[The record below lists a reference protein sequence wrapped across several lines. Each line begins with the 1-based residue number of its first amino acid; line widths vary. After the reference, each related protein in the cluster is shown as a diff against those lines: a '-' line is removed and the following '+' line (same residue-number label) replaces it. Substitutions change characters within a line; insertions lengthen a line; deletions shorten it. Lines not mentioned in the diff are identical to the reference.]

1 MKKLVLPLL
10 LVCLFGQSLPAQDP
24 LTPTP
29 LSPTD
34 YIGATT
40 PPGHPRILLLKGEE
54 EAIKKAIGGDK
65 IWGKMQQAII
75 EESDRIIT
83 LPPVEHIKI
92 GRRLLDKSR
101 EALRRIFF
109 LSYAYRTT
117 HDAKY
122 FQRAEKEMLHIA
134 AFDDWNPPHFLDV
147 AEMTMAMSIGYDW
160 LFDQLSPQSRAA
172 IKEAIIKKGL
182 EPSLDPVNSG
192 WLKVEHNW
200 NQVCNAGMTFGALA
214 VYEDTAAFSK
224 QIVNRAI
231 EYVVNAMKDMGP
243 DGNYP
248 EGYGYWGYGTS
259 FNVLLISALDR
270 AFGQDYGLADKP
282 GFLKTGGFLENMTGP
297 TNRPFNYS
305 DAGSNGGIEPAMF
318 WFAARNN
325 DPSLLWVEK
334 SRLVNE
340 DAHRHV
346 SDRLLP
352 AMMIWGRGISMDK
365 IHAPT
370 SLMWTGRGKNPVA
383 LMRTSWTDSSAI
395 YVATKGGSGNVNHA
409 HMDVGSFVMDAG
421 GVRWAMDFG
430 AQEYESLESKG
441 MQIFGRS
448 QDAQRWTIFRYVN
461 QTHNTLTIND
471 QHQLVKGFAPIT
483 GHSADKNFMS
493 ATIDLT
499 DVYQGSLVSAR
510 RGIAIVDQKYV
521 VVRDEVEAPDSATV
535 LRWTMLT
542 PAEVKITGK
551 NTAEL
556 TQGGKKLLLK
566 VDARLASGAS
576 VQGEVHMKTWVT
588 NPPPN
593 SYDAPNPG
601 TIRTGF
607 ELNIP
612 AKSRVAIVVS
622 LVPEG
627 GGAASGSGSAAGKK
641 IAPLAEWKKD

>member
-1 MKKLVLPLL
+1 MKRLVLPLL
-10 LVCLFGQSLPAQDP
+10 GLLALTSLSSHAQSTSDIPDH
-24 LTPTP
+24 
-29 LSPTD
+29 
-34 YIGATT
+34 IGAAV

-54 EAIKKAIGGDK
+54 DAIKKAIGGDQ
-65 IWGKMQQAII
+65 IWGKVQQAIV

-134 AFDDWNPPHFLDV
+134 AFNDWNPPHFLDV

-172 IKEAIIKKGL
+172 IKEAIIKKGI
-182 EPSLDPVNSG
+182 EPSFDPANNG

-200 NQVCNAGMTFGALA
+200 NQVCNAGMTYGALA
-214 VYEDTAAFSK
+214 VYEDPPALSK
-224 QIVNRAI
+224 QVINRAI

-297 TNRPFNYS
+297 TNKPFNYS
-305 DAGSNGGIEPAMF
+305 DAGSRGGIEPAMF
-318 WFAARNN
+318 WFAQKNN
-325 DPSLLWVEK
+325 DPSLLWVER
-334 SRLVNE
+334 SRLLNE
-340 DAHRHV
+340 DVHRHV
-346 SDRLLP
+346 DDRLLP

-365 IHAPT
+365 VHPPK

-395 YVATKGGSGNVNHA
+395 YVAMKGGSGNVNHA

-430 AQEYESLESKG
+430 AQDYESLESKG

-461 QTHNTLTIND
+461 QAHNTLTIND

-483 GHSADKNFMS
+483 GHSSDKNFMS
-493 ATIDLT
+493 ATVDLSE
-499 DVYQGSLVSAR
+499 VYQGSLAR
-510 RGIAIVDQKYV
+510 AVRGVAIVDQKYV
-521 VVRDEVEAPDSATV
+521 VVRDEVEAPADTAAL
-535 LRWTMLT
+535 LRWTLVT

-566 VDARLASGAS
+566 VEATPISGAS
-576 VQGEVHMKTWVT
+576 APGEVHMKTWPSD
-588 NPPPN
+588 PPPN

-612 AKSRVAIVVS
+612 AKAKVAIVVS
-622 LVPEG
+622 LIPEG
-627 GGAASGSGSAAGKK
+627 AAAAGRSDAAAAQK
-641 IAPLAEWKKD
+641 IPSLDRWKKDVD